1 MRAHMRTYAVEVEVR
16 CLVRPVHSGQKGG
29 PVPDPVQLLCR
40 LLADHVATDGS
51 MRVVAFEA
59 HPILGSANQI
69 LAAARARIAVHAASR
84 ADGVRLA
91 QRLGREPPFAARVK
105 ARLISSR

>member
-1 MRAHMRTYAVEVEVR
+1 MREYAVEVAVR

-40 LLADHVATDGS
+40 LLADHMASDGS
-51 MRVVAFEA
+51 MRIVALEA

-69 LAAARARIAVHAASR
+69 LAEASAGIAVGAISR
-84 ADGVRLA
+84 AACVRLA
-91 QRLGREPPFAARVK
+91 RKLGHKPPFAARV
-105 ARLISSR
+105 RTRVIPR